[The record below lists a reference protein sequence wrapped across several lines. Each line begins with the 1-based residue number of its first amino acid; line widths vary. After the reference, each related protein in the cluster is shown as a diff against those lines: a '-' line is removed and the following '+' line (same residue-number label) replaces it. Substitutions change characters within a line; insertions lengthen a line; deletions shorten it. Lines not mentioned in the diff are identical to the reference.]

1 MHNGPFA
8 VIGAMTRALAFL
20 AVAGPRGSSNAAR
33 ATCDMSVQ
41 RPFIRAIARA
51 EGWDV
56 FDCGLHPDGSP
67 HVEIQRPDDPD
78 NGPPVFADDADAWQH
93 VVWWTRSSA
102 D

>member
-8 VIGAMTRALAFL
+8 VIGAMTRALSFL

-41 RPFIRAIARA
+41 RPFIRAIGGA